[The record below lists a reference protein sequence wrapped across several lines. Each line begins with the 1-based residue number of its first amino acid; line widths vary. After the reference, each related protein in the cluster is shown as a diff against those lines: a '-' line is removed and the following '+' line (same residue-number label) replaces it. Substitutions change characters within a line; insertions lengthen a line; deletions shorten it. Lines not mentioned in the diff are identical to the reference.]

1 MRVWQP
7 GKQSVMRG
15 RHCKRARAWQHERH
29 LCACVCVPV
38 CVAVCACVCDDST
51 HMTRRLSGVGDVL
64 IGYAWHDFCLE
75 YVCLDM
81 KCALA
86 AQRRNPQRQLNKIF
100 NW

>member
-15 RHCKRARAWQHERH
+15 RHCKRARAWQHTGIS
-29 LCACVCVPV
+29 L
-38 CVAVCACVCDDST
+38 CVCDDST
-51 HMTRRLSGVGDVL
+51 HMTGRLSGVGDVL

-81 KCALA
+81 NCALA
-86 AQRRNPQRQLNKIF
+86 AQCRIPQRQLNKIF